1 MRIQPRNANQC
12 GETLETV
19 SYALQSIN
27 ARLKP
32 CVNQSTRSRE
42 NIRSQEHTRHV
53 SPRRGTLGAGLS
65 LTPNFSWVWR
75 DQQHV
80 PNCFNNLIHGYY
92 EPVTVSRRGLGR
104 TLRDL
109 LLLSLS
115 AVLIGT
121 AFAGLKTGEAFPAL
135 SSFKLEGNLPDTGK
149 AKVVM
154 VDFWASWCEPCKQS
168 FPVMED
174 LHRRYGKD
182 GLVIIAVNVDE
193 NRADMEAFL
202 KKNAVTFALLR
213 DANQKLVE
221 RAGVA
226 TMPTSFLID
235 KDGRVRFLHNGFRGA
250 ETKKK
255 YDEEIQSLLK

>member
-1 MRIQPRNANQC
+1 MHTPLRDVHRSV
-12 GETLETV
+12 ETIETV
-19 SYALQSIN
+19 SRVQPLITGLMPAVKER
-27 ARLKP
+27 AP
-32 CVNQSTRSRE
+32 
-42 NIRSQEHTRHV
+42 
-53 SPRRGTLGAGLS
+53 SPISVRGATFGAGRS
-65 LTPNFSWVWR
+65 PTPNFSWVWR
-75 DQQHV
+75 DQQHI
-80 PNCFNNLIHGYY
+80 PNGFNNLVHRTYKPINV
-92 EPVTVSRRGLGR
+92 PRPGLGR
-104 TLRDL
+104 VVRDL
-109 LLLSLS
+109 LLLGLC
-115 AVLIGT
+115 AVLSGP
-121 AFAGLKTGEAFPAL
+121 AFAALKTGENFPDL
-135 SSFKLEGNLPDTGK
+135 SSFKLEGKLPDTAK

-174 LHRRYGKD
+174 LHQRYSKD

-202 KKNAVTFALLR
+202 KKNSVTFAVLR

-226 TMPTSFLID
+226 TMPSSFLID
-235 KDGRVRFLHNGFRGA
+235 KDGKVRFLHNGFRGA